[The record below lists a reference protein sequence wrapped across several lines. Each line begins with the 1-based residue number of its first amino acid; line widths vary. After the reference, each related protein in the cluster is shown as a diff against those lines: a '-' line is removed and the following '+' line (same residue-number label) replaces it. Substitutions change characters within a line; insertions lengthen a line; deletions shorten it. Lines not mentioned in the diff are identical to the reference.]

1 MAKQALEIV
10 SYGIDRKVLS
20 SNIVLYGRTECCH
33 PCFVFFDQMCHVQ
46 SACPSFVAVGGRE
59 GTVSSRLIGTRGE
72 GNMAGVRPKT
82 GSDFFYFAPSVQ

>member
-1 MAKQALEIV
+1 MLP
-10 SYGIDRKVLS
+10 SMLRL
-20 SNIVLYGRTECCH
+20 
-33 PCFVFFDQMCHVQ
+33 FDQMCHVQ

-82 GSDFFYFAPSVQ
+82 GSDFFFTSLLQCSSIKLSSNDGTSFSRWIPAS